1 MSFKAL
7 ALAATFV
14 STALLQARSTSAACA
29 NSPTARNCWGN
40 YDVTTDYYDTVP
52 NTGVTRTYYLALN
65 NVTMAPDGVSRYVT
79 AFNSSI
85 PGPTITAD
93 WGDTVVVH
101 VTNNLSNNGTALHW
115 HGLRQN
121 YTAAS
126 DGVPGVTQCAIAPGD
141 TFKYTWRATQYG
153 TTWYHSHF
161 SLQYGNG
168 AFGAIVING
177 PATANYDEDLGPLL
191 IQDWAHSDAFYLFS
205 INTGAPPGADNGLI
219 NGTNKYNSAGSYF
232 SATVTSGKTY
242 RLRVVNSGVYAHMK
256 FSIDNHSFQVI
267 AADLVPIVPYN
278 TTVLDVALGQRY
290 DITASNYWI
299 RAIPQLS
306 CTNNKNQNG
315 IKGILRYSTAANL
328 SADPT
333 TTAFSYT
340 DSCGDQ
346 TMSLTPK
353 VTKTIAASAVTA
365 SGSLPVAFSQQK
377 WYINGKT
384 QVIDWANPSLG
395 MVEAQN
401 TSYPSAFNVIS
412 LNGTSSDWAFFFFN
426 AYAKTYENTAPPSPS
441 TTPCTST
448 AMTGGSSPAA
458 PGTFTGKFTDYLTA
472 AVPRRDVVVLPAAGY
487 LAVAFPLD
495 NPGTWLMHC
504 HIAFHASEGL
514 SLQFVERH
522 ADIRGSVGVDGAWN
536 QTCTN
541 WSAYVKGKTGL
552 KVLAEMDDS
561 GI

>member
-1 MSFKAL
+1 MIFTAL
-7 ALAATFV
+7 ALAATV
-14 STALLQARSTSAACA
+14 ATASLLQAGSTSAACV
-29 NSPTARNCWGN
+29 NSATARSCWGD
-40 YDVTTDYYDTVP
+40 YDITTDYYDTVP
-52 NTGVTRTYYLALN
+52 DTGVTRTYYLALN
-65 NVTMAPDGVSRYVT
+65 NVTMAPDGVSRWVT
-79 AFNSSI
+79 AFNNSI

-93 WGDTVVVH
+93 WGDTVVVY
-101 VTNNLSNNGTALHW
+101 VTNNLANNGTALHW

-177 PATANYDEDLGPLL
+177 PATTNYDVDLGPLL
-191 IQDWAHSDAFYLFS
+191 IHDWAHEDSFYLFS
-205 INTGAPPGADNGLI
+205 INTGAPPGAENGLI

-232 SATVTSGKTY
+232 STTVTSGNTY

-256 FSIDNHSFQVI
+256 FMIDNHSFQVI

-290 DITASNYWI
+290 DIVFTANQTASNYWI

-315 IKGILRYSTAANL
+315 IKGILRYSTASNL
-328 SADPT
+328 TADPT
-333 TTAFSYT
+333 TTAYTYT
-340 DSCGDQ
+340 DNCGDQ

-353 VTKTIAASAVTA
+353 LTKTISASSATA
-365 SGSLPVAFSQQK
+365 SGSVPVTFSQQK

-412 LNGTSSDWAFFFFN
+412 LSGTSSDWAYFVITASN
-426 AYAKTYENTAPPSPS
+426 AVDHPMHIHGHDWWVLARGT
-441 TTPCTST
+441 
-448 AMTGGSSPAA
+448 
-458 PGTFTGKFTDYLTA
+458 GTFTGKFTDYLTT
-472 AVPRRDVVVLPAAGY
+472 AVPRRDVVVLPASGY

-514 SLQFVERH
+514 SLQFVERYS
-522 ADIRGSVGVDGAWN
+522 DIRGNVGVDSAWN

-541 WSAYVKGKTGL
+541 WKSYVTAKSSAAV
-552 KVLAEMDDS
+552 MDDS

>member
-1 MSFKAL
+1 MRFKAFTF
-7 ALAATFV
+7 AATGTAV
-14 STALLQARSTSAACA
+14 ALLQAGWTTAACV
-29 NSPTARNCWGN
+29 NSATARSCWGD
-40 YDVTTDYYDTVP
+40 YDITTDYYDTVP
-52 NTGVTRTYYLALN
+52 DTGVTRTYYLALN

-93 WGDTVVVH
+93 WGDTVVVY
-101 VTNNLSNNGTALHW
+101 VTNNLANNGTALHW

-191 IQDWAHSDAFYLFS
+191 IQDWAHEDAFYLFS
-205 INTGAPPGADNGLI
+205 INTGAPPGAENGLI
-219 NGTNKYNSAGSYF
+219 NGTNMYNSAGSYF
-232 SATVTSGKTY
+232 STTVTSGNTY

-256 FSIDNHSFQVI
+256 FMIDNHSFQVI

-278 TTVLDVALGQRY
+278 TTMLDVALGQRY
-290 DITASNYWI
+290 DIVFTANQTADNYWI

-315 IKGILRYSTAANL
+315 IKGILRYSTASNL
-328 SADPT
+328 TADPT
-333 TTAFSYT
+333 TTAYTYT
-340 DSCGDQ
+340 DDCGDQ

-353 VTKTIAASAVTA
+353 VTKTIASSSATA
-365 SGSLPVAFSQQK
+365 SGSLPVVFSQQK

-384 QVIDWANPSLG
+384 QVIDWSNPSLG
-395 MVEAQN
+395 MIEAQN
-401 TSYPSAFNVIS
+401 TSYPSAFNVVS
-412 LNGTSSDWAFFFFN
+412 LNGTSSDWAYFVI
-426 AYAKTYENTAPPSPS
+426 
-441 TTPCTST
+441 TTTLAVDHPMHIHGHDWWVLARGT
-448 AMTGGSSPAA
+448 
-458 PGTFTGKFTDYLTA
+458 GTFSGAFTDYLTT
-472 AVPRRDVVVLPAAGY
+472 AVPRRDVVVLPASGY

-514 SLQFVERH
+514 SLQFVERYS
-522 ADIRGSVGVDGAWN
+522 DIRGNVGVDSAWN

-541 WSAYVKGKTGL
+541 WKSYVAGDTA
-552 KVLAEMDDS
+552 VAVMDDS

>member
-1 MSFKAL
+1 MIFKVISLGATV
-7 ALAATFV
+7 AAAT
-14 STALLQARSTSAACA
+14 LIHARSSSAACVHSA
-29 NSPTARNCWGN
+29 NARSCWGN
-40 YDVTTDYYDTVP
+40 YDITTDYYETAP
-52 NTGVTRTYYLALN
+52 HTGVTRTYYLSLN
-65 NVTMAPDGVSRYVT
+65 NVTMAPDGVSRWVT

-93 WGDTVVVH
+93 WGDTVVVY
-101 VTNNLSNNGTALHW
+101 VTNNLESNGTAVHW

-141 TFKYTWRATQYG
+141 TFKYTWHATQYG

-168 AFGAIVING
+168 AIGPIVING
-177 PATANYDEDLGPLL
+177 PATANYDVDLGPLT

-205 INTGAPPGADNGLI
+205 INTGPPPGADNGLL
-219 NGTNKYNSAGSYF
+219 NGTNMYNDAGSYYT
-232 SATVTSGKTY
+232 ATVDPGKTY
-242 RLRVVNSGVYAHMK
+242 RLRVINSGVYAHMK
-256 FSIDNHSFQVI
+256 FSIDNHTFQVI

-278 TTVLDVALGQRY
+278 ATVIDVALGQRY
-290 DITASNYWI
+290 DIVFTANQTADNYWI

-315 IKGILRYSTAANL
+315 IKGILRYATAANL
-328 SADPT
+328 TADPT
-333 TTAFSYT
+333 TTAYAYA
-340 DSCGDQ
+340 DDCGDE

-353 VTKTIAASAVTA
+353 LTKPISASSAAS
-365 SGSLPVAFSQQK
+365 SGSLPVVFSQAK
-377 WYINGKT
+377 WHINGVT

-401 TSYPSAFNVIS
+401 ASYPSAFNVIS
-412 LNGTSSDWAFFFFN
+412 LNGTSSDWAYFVI
-426 AYAKTYENTAPPSPS
+426 
-441 TTPCTST
+441 
-448 AMTGGSSPAA
+448 SSSIPVDHPMHIHGHDFWVLARGT
-458 PGTFTGKFTDYLTA
+458 GTFSGAFTDYLTTA
-472 AVPRRDVVVLPAAGY
+472 GPRRDVVVLPAVGF

-514 SLQFVERH
+514 SLQFVERYSE
-522 ADIRGSVGVDGAWN
+522 IGGNVGVDSAWN
-536 QTCTN
+536 KTCTN
-541 WSAYVKGKTGL
+541 WKAYVAGEPT
-552 KVLAEMDDS
+552 LAEMDDS